1 MRTIYINGR
10 VYTGEL
16 PLAEAF
22 VQEDGRFLYAGDN
35 GGALE
40 FKAEGAEVFD
50 LEGHFVCAGFNDS
63 HMHLLNFGYSLRAAD
78 LSRHTGSL
86 EEVLEEMRCFGKE
99 TPLPAGSWLR
109 GRGWNQ
115 DYFSGERRFPNRYD
129 LDRISTERPVC
140 IARAC
145 GHACVVN
152 SRALEMIGVTAAT
165 PQPEGGRFDVDG
177 HGEPLGIFR
186 ENAMDLVYNRIPAPS
201 REELKDMMRSAC
213 GQLNRYGITSSQT
226 DDLLA
231 FPNVPWQETL
241 AAYRELEDAG
251 ELTVRVY
258 EQSQFASLKELERF
272 VEAGYTT
279 GWGSDRFRIGPLK
292 MLGDGSL
299 GSRTAYLSEPYSDAP
314 DTRGIPIYTRDQFRE
329 MIGYAHDHGMQ
340 AAIHAIGDGILD
352 DVLAV
357 YREVL
362 ERNPRADHRHGVV
375 HCQITRPDQ
384 LNAFGE
390 LSLNAYVQ
398 PIFLDYDI
406 RIVNDRVGEKRAKSS
421 YNFKTLHDMGVHVSG
436 GSDCPVELPD
446 VMAGIQC
453 AVTRRTIKDHLGPY
467 LPEQAMT
474 VREAIDS
481 FTSAGA
487 WASFDEGRKGRIR
500 PGMLADFVVLER
512 DPFQTA
518 PEELAGVGVLATYVG
533 GACVYHR

>member
-1 MRTIYINGR
+1 M
-10 VYTGEL
+10 
-16 PLAEAF
+16 
-22 VQEDGRFLYAGDN
+22 D
-35 GGALE
+35 
-40 FKAEGAEVFD
+40 EG
-50 LEGHFVCAGFNDS
+50 
-63 HMHLLNFGYSLRAAD
+63 
-78 LSRHTGSL
+78 
-86 EEVLEEMRCFGKE
+86 
-99 TPLPAGSWLR
+99 
-109 GRGWNQ
+109 
-115 DYFSGERRFPNRYD
+115 
-129 LDRISTERPVC
+129 
-140 IARAC
+140 
-145 GHACVVN
+145 
-152 SRALEMIGVTAAT
+152 
-165 PQPEGGRFDVDG
+165 
-177 HGEPLGIFR
+177 GEPLGIFR
-186 ENAMDLVYNRIPAPS
+186 ENAMDLVYNRIPAPG
-201 REELKDMMRSAC
+201 REELKDMIRSAC
-213 GQLNRYGITSSQT
+213 RQLNRYGITSSQT

-241 AAYRELEDAG
+241 AAYRELEEAG

-258 EQSQFASLKELERF
+258 EQSQFSSLKELERF
-272 VEAGYTT
+272 VQAGYTT

-384 LNAFGE
+384 LKAFRE

-406 RIVNDRVGEKRAKSS
+406 RIVNRRVGEKRALSS
-421 YNFKTLHDMGVHVSG
+421 YNFKTLLDMGVHVSG

-446 VMAGIQC
+446 VMEGIQC
-453 AVTRRTIKDHLGPY
+453 AVTRRTVKDHLGPY

-481 FTSAGA
+481 FTAAGA
-487 WASFDEGRKGRIR
+487 WASFDEERKGRIR

-512 DPFQTA
+512 DPFETA
-518 PEELAGVGVLATYVG
+518 PQELGSVNVLAAFVD